1 MKGKRAHF
9 ESHAERP
16 SCTPQCVRSPP
27 RPCPAPRAPRTC
39 CASWPPHKRLVRGA
53 AGCGGCGVGREEGV
67 QARGPA
73 ARRPLE
79 GTGTESSA
87 ALEGAAWVKFVVGGT
102 AAMQAVRWMWRR
114 RWAGACGGLVVGRSG
129 AWVWLRGES
138 TKTNGAGR
146 QARHGDGGTLRAVFF
161 FLTWLVRGCA
171 TNVSSGGGGQAGA
184 RAWRALGVGVRPRV
198 QGLNPAQFT

>member
-1 MKGKRAHF
+1 MRKSAARF

-16 SCTPQCVRSPP
+16 SCTPQLRTAAP
-27 RPCPAPRAPRTC
+27 RPRPATRA
-39 CASWPPHKRLVRGA
+39 RGLRELA
-53 AGCGGCGVGREEGV
+53 AAQTVGAGCGGVRRVRGGEEEGV

-129 AWVWLRGES
+129 AWVWL
-138 TKTNGAGR
+138 
-146 QARHGDGGTLRAVFF
+146 
-161 FLTWLVRGCA
+161 
-171 TNVSSGGGGQAGA
+171 
-184 RAWRALGVGVRPRV
+184 WRA
-198 QGLNPAQFT
+198 AS

>member
-1 MKGKRAHF
+1 MNRMLKDPHARRSAHV
-9 ESHAERP
+9 RP
-16 SCTPQCVRSPP
+16 P
-27 RPCPAPRAPRTC
+27 PAPRAPRPSHMC

-129 AWVWLRGES
+129 AWVWLWREEHL
-138 TKTNGAGR
+138 KTNGAGR

-171 TNVSSGGGGQAGA
+171 TNVSSGGGVACGCAGVACA
-184 RAWRALGVGVRPRV
+184 RSWSATTRSRV
-198 QGLNPAQFT
+198 ESRSIT